1 MCQCSQSRQSNA
13 QSMDDV
19 GRCSMWFGQESHKNC
34 QIMRSLPLCLSLILL
49 VMSQRQILLFLLV
62 NLVLRAHVRPL
73 YLTKNNIDSFV
84 DQTLHIFYLKKISQ
98 VKRENV
104 NHRNTLLEPC
114 LRLIAPENN
123 SKLTIR

>member
-1 MCQCSQSRQSNA
+1 
-13 QSMDDV
+13 
-19 GRCSMWFGQESHKNC
+19 
-34 QIMRSLPLCLSLILL
+34 MRSLPLYPSLILL